1 MQNPS
6 DLLFSQFKVFKIH
19 QIYYN
24 VLLNYI
30 HKNKQL
36 FSKISH
42 KYNTKKSVYTRLVE
56 PLCHTT
62 SALNHGCNFGTRLY
76 NKIIEKHTALEQ
88 YNCIKFKKEI
98 KKIIYNEY
106 IHSDAQIFIS

>member
-1 MQNPS
+1 M
-6 DLLFSQFKVFKIH
+6 LTL
-19 QIYYN
+19 YYN
-24 VLLNYI
+24 IVNCS
-30 HKNKQL
+30 NGS
-36 FSKISH
+36 FSCLTNFFGGFTLIAAT
-42 KYNTKKSVYTRLVE
+42 YEYTKKSVYTRLVE

-98 KKIIYNEY
+98 KKIIYHEY